1 LVPNEFVAPELS
13 VVYLVAVKIADIY
26 GEPQQFS
33 DLIGKIR
40 DRSAAYVQHCIPAE
54 VDAADSRALT
64 RDLQLLQECDVDY
77 FDEAYLQLKRFC
89 RIDLQDLELT
99 VTRDGRSQT
108 VTVKPYLTVFDVGIA
123 VYSFWVQ
130 GLTAMEKQAIVD
142 LSFINRVQV
151 SVNGGAGETLVSVFE
166 REIRLLLQPQN
177 RLTENDIMEN
187 HLCMLFVKDIP
198 YRLTKKENSSELPDA
213 FIAEYKNDIF
223 DIVTLPERYF
233 GVSYEYHQS
242 RTPAFIDHV
251 LTNMSVRNDFPVFL
265 FANRFLGIK
274 IRTGEPDY
282 AFEKRVVFNIVLYT
296 NIVLQLLLL
305 KEINETLMSTVKNL
319 QKVTLSQLIKIRQA
333 IYRYLEEYINTSVQ
347 RYEIWRKAVV
357 DAARQ
362 VGIPELY
369 NAVEERLN
377 MLNSYM
383 NTAFQRQSNIWFV
396 ILNTTFFFS
405 TVFVYLD
412 FITRRG
418 VILGEL
424 IAIIILA
431 VLWAIAIGY
440 YYSRYIR

>member
-1 LVPNEFVAPELS
+1 MLSSKQFVAPELS
-13 VVYLVAVKIADIY
+13 IVYLVAVKIADIF
-26 GEPQQFS
+26 GDPQDFT
-33 DLIGKIR
+33 DLIKEMES
-40 DRSAAYVQHCIPAE
+40 RSAAYVQHCIPSE
-54 VDAADSRALT
+54 VDETGPDVLT
-64 RDLQLLQECDVDY
+64 EDLRLLHECDMDY
-77 FDEAYLQLKRFC
+77 FDEAYLKLKRFC
-89 RIDLQDLELT
+89 RLDLKDLTLT

-108 VTVKPYLTVFDVGIA
+108 VVVKPYLTVFDVGVA

-130 GLTAMEKQAIVD
+130 GLTEMTKSEIVD
-142 LSFINRVQV
+142 LAFISRMQV
-151 SVNGGAGETLVSVFE
+151 SVNGGPEESLVSVFE
-166 REIRLLLQPQN
+166 REIRLLLQPQQQ
-177 RLTENDIMEN
+177 LTENDIVEN
-187 HLCMLFVKDIP
+187 HLCMLFVKDVP
-198 YRLTKKENSSELPDA
+198 FTLGSKEGLPKA
-213 FIAEYKNDIF
+213 FIDQYKGDIF
-223 DIVTLPERYF
+223 DIVTLPDRYF

-242 RTPAFIDHV
+242 RTPEFIDSV

-265 FANRFLGIK
+265 FSNRFLGMK

-282 AFEKRVVFNIVLYT
+282 AFDKRIVFNIVLYT

-319 QKVTLSQLIKIRQA
+319 KKVTLSRLIRIRQA

-347 RYEIWRKAVV
+347 RYAIWRKAVV
-357 DAARQ
+357 DAAKQ

-369 NAVEERLN
+369 NAVEERLG

-412 FITRRG
+412 IVANRG
-418 VILGEL
+418 IILGEL
-424 IAIIILA
+424 IALIVIG
-431 VLWAIAIGY
+431 VLWAIAIGV